1 MRRMSDFNAQIIEE
15 FRTNGGN
22 VTTAGFGKN
31 LILLHTI
38 GAKSGEPRIS
48 PLMGLP
54 DDDGWLIIGSAA
66 GSPKDPAWVH
76 NIRSHPDVSVEAP
89 TPTGVTE
96 IPSRA
101 TELDD
106 DAREA
111 AWQKF
116 LAATPSFEK
125 YTETAEGRT
134 FPIFRIAPT
143 AI

>member
-1 MRRMSDFNAQIIEE
+1 MSDFNEQIIEE

-22 VTTAGFGKN
+22 VTTMRFGKN
-31 LILLHTI
+31 LILLHTL
-38 GAKSGEPRIS
+38 GAKSGTPRTS
-48 PLMGLP
+48 PLMALP

-76 NIRSHPDVSVEAP
+76 NLRANPDITVETP

-96 IPSRA
+96 IPSHA

-106 DAREA
+106 DARAQAWERFVA
-111 AWQKF
+111 ASEGFQ
-116 LAATPSFEK
+116 K
-125 YTETAEGRT
+125 YTETAEGRV
-134 FPIFRIAPT
+134 FPIFRIAPA